1 MTHRPQTLALIEKV
15 QQLIEEYSLPLTVR
29 QIYYRVVS
37 LQIIEN
43 STKSY
48 KNFDNKLVIAREE
61 HFIPYSAIID
71 RTRQVIKSSS
81 WSSPKEFFDT
91 VKTAYRRRLLADQDN
106 YVEVWV
112 EKDALA
118 GLFEEITNKYDV
130 YLVVGRG
137 YQSHSALYEASLRFK
152 QAKAVKILYFGDFD
166 PSGEDIFRNI
176 RERMSRLFDLQPD
189 FEKVALTREDIDY
202 YNLPPN
208 LIKRSDSRAR
218 NFISRHGDLSVELD
232 ALPPDVLL
240 QKVEDS
246 IVKHLDMTKFE
257 KQLELEREDKGQIE
271 ELIKAIMV

>member
-1 MTHRPQTLALIEKV
+1 MTHRPKTLALIEKV
-15 QQLIEEYSLPLTVR
+15 QQLIKEYSMPLTVR

-37 LQIIEN
+37 LQLIEN

-61 HFIPYSAIID
+61 HLIPYSAIID
-71 RTRQVIKSSS
+71 RTRQAIKSSS

-91 VKTAYRRRLLADQDN
+91 VKNAYRRRLLADQDN

-137 YQSHSALYEASLRFK
+137 YQSLSALYQASVRFK
-152 QAKAVKILYFGDFD
+152 QAKAIKILYFGDFD
-166 PSGEDIFRNI
+166 PSGEDIFRDI

-246 IVKHLDMTKFE
+246 IVKHLDMTKYE
-257 KQLELEREDKGQIE
+257 KQLERELEDKEQIE
-271 ELIKAIMV
+271 ELIESVMV